1 MSEVYF
7 EVRVT
12 EKGGTEIH
20 SCGTLE
26 EIYDIVA
33 GAVIGSTQAVQKQLG
48 RGDDFSAAGVNM
60 FMSKV
65 MRYAQRDM
73 TNTRCSIVLPM
84 ASRKAGTSMVDTKEM
99 AFGCIC
105 VCAVRY
111 ACGRQTYMP
120 SIVKRFVHDNLK
132 EIETSS
138 LKVMSKDLAEM
149 PGYGDRKIDEPGW
162 LRLAGEIREEL
173 MRREQA
179 EKSAV

>member
-48 RGDDFSAAGVNM
+48 RGDEFSAAGVNM
-60 FMSKV
+60 FMSKL
-65 MRYAQRDM
+65 MHYAQRDM

-84 ASRKAGTSMVDTKEM
+84 GFKKGGDERGRYEGNGVRLHLRV
-99 AFGCIC
+99 C
-105 VCAVRY
+105 CAVRLRPSDLY
-111 ACGRQTYMP
+111 AEHRQALCP
-120 SIVKRFVHDNLK
+120 RQFERNRD
-132 EIETSS
+132 IESESDVERPCRNARLRRPKNRRT
-138 LKVMSKDLAEM
+138 
-149 PGYGDRKIDEPGW
+149 
-162 LRLAGEIREEL
+162 RLA
-173 MRREQA
+173 
-179 EKSAV
+179 SAGGRNQRGTDAA

>member
-33 GAVIGSTQAVQKQLG
+33 GAVIGSTQPVQNQLS
-48 RGDDFSAAGVNM
+48 RTDDFSADGVNM

-73 TNTRCSIVLPM
+73 TNTRCSIVLPIGF
-84 ASRKAGTSMVDTKEM
+84 KKGGDEH
-99 AFGCIC
+99 G
-105 VCAVRY
+105 RY
-111 ACGRQTYMP
+111 
-120 SIVKRFVHDNLK
+120 
-132 EIETSS
+132 
-138 LKVMSKDLAEM
+138 
-149 PGYGDRKIDEPGW
+149 
-162 LRLAGEIREEL
+162 
-173 MRREQA
+173 
-179 EKSAV
+179 